1 MVADF
6 IFNVYFVDMHFIY
19 THNDQAHNFLMNNLL
34 MTLCLFN
41 CESDADKFFKFL
53 NTQHPNIKLTFE
65 K

>member
-19 THNDQAHNFLMNNLL
+19 THNDQVHNFLMNNLL
-34 MTLCLFN
+34 MILCLFN
-41 CESDADKFFKFL
+41 CESDADKFLKFL

>member
-1 MVADF
+1 
-6 IFNVYFVDMHFIY
+6 MHFIY

-34 MTLCLFN
+34 MILCLFN
-41 CESDADKFFKFL
+41 CESDADKFLKFL